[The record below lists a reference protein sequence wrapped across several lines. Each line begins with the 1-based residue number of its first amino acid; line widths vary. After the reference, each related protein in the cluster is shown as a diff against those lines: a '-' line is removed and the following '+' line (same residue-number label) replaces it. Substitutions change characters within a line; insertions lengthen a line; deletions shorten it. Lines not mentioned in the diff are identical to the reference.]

1 MMQLLVEQPQRMA
14 REKRLLEELAQQ
26 EKWLTLLGWGSTD
39 GGDLCLHF
47 SMQLPSVTH
56 EATLVYPAHFPE
68 VPAYIHPRDKKSRW
82 SGHQYGNGGNLCLER
97 GPDNWDSSVT
107 GADLVRSANKLLW
120 GEFIETVA
128 PGALPIESRHAV
140 TLGQLLRC
148 KARRFL
154 ITPAFQARLDLLD
167 IGESVPLKAC
177 TTFLGDASV
186 TFAKSHGDPDALLPG
201 VPAFPVLEV
210 LHRAGWVIGVSLED
224 FLRPVTSE
232 QQLRELLG
240 ERWPIPE
247 GPATTGSLI
256 LLNYGKS
263 GLRAFAVAAGNQ
275 QTFGELAVIYA
286 PVEPEQRQP
295 TSFPRLADK
304 KVMFVGLGSMGSKV
318 AISLARAGVG
328 NVVLLDDDVLMPEN
342 MVRNGLSWRAV
353 GFDKVQGVAAD
364 VRMVAPSATVS
375 AVTFSVGGQENP
387 SLSASFGDFLRE
399 SDLVVDCTA
408 AGNAFVALASAC
420 KRAKKPMVW
429 AEVFGGGIG
438 GLIARSRPGLDADP
452 LSIRSHISGVL
463 GTLTPVPEEMR
474 LRRVNYESGEKD
486 AAQVASDADVTVM
499 AGHLAQFALDVLTN
513 EESEYPE
520 SAYLIGF
527 KRAWEFKQPFDTIPI
542 DCAGAHRQAD
552 AWAPLSV
559 DEEAAIAELQA
570 ALQPASNAA
579 NLGTG

>member
-1 MMQLLVEQPQRMA
+1 MQLLVEQPQRMA

-56 EATLVYPAHFPE
+56 EATLVYPGDFPE
-68 VPAYIHPRDKKSRW
+68 VPAYIHPRDKKARW

-120 GEFIETVA
+120 GEFIEKVA
-128 PGALPIESRHAV
+128 PGTLPIESRHEV
-140 TLGQLLRC
+140 TLGQTFRFDP
-148 KARRFL
+148 RRFL
-154 ITPAFQARLDLLD
+154 VTPAVQALLDVLGLEECVPLRLD
-167 IGESVPLKAC
+167 
-177 TTFLGDASV
+177 TTFLGEASV
-186 TFAKSHGDPDALLPG
+186 TFAKSHGEPDVLLPG
-201 VPAFPVLEV
+201 IPAFPVLDV
-210 LHRAGWVIGVSLED
+210 LSRSGWVIGVSAED
-224 FLRPVTSE
+224 FISELKSE
-232 QQLRELLG
+232 QQLRDLLG
-240 ERWPIPE
+240 TRWPATAE
-247 GPATTGSLI
+247 PATGGKLV
-256 LLNYGKS
+256 LLSYAKS
-263 GLRAFAVAAGNQ
+263 YLRPFVVSGGA
-275 QTFGELAVIYA
+275 TSTLSELAVIHA
-286 PVEPEQRQP
+286 PPQHEQRQP
-295 TSFPRLADK
+295 AAFARLADK
-304 KVMFVGLGSMGSKV
+304 KVMFVGLGSLGSKV
-318 AISLARAGVG
+318 AISMARAGVG
-328 NVVLLDDDVLMPEN
+328 KVVLLDDDVLMPEN
-342 MVRNGLSWRAV
+342 MVRNGLTWRAV

-387 SLSASFGDFLRE
+387 SLSASVGDFVRE

-408 AGNAFVALASAC
+408 AGNAFVTLASAC

-429 AEVFGGGIG
+429 AEIFGGGIG

-474 LRRVNYESGEKD
+474 LRRANYESGEKD
-486 AAQVASDADVTVM
+486 AVQVASDADVTVM

-527 KRAWEFKQPFDTIPI
+527 KRAWEFKQPFDTIPM

-552 AWAPLSV
+552 AWSPLSV

-570 ALQPASNAA
+570 ALQPARNAA
-579 NLGTG
+579 NHGTS